1 MSLNHLL
8 NALCVTWLLT
18 ILVFAISTR
27 DRWPEVSASSDEI
40 LLEGIVHDVLEQGA
54 IRQTIRLRVDDIP
67 GRVQAEIGGVPFLH
81 VGDAIRVRCE
91 PTPIRDVYTE
101 MFRYD
106 RYLAKERV
114 YLVCSSY
121 APPEVVGFVPSFGSR
136 MARVRDGFEA
146 ALGRHLAEPHR
157 SLLIG
162 LLYGARST
170 LPDDVTQNFRRTG
183 TMHIVAVSGFNVM
196 IVTSA
201 LFWMLTVVMRRQ
213 HAFVLILVGVVGY
226 TIFAGADPGVVRAAI
241 MGALVLVARQ
251 VGRRQVAPTL
261 FLLAAMLM
269 ATLNPRVLLDDVGF
283 QLSFAAAAGL
293 TWLSPH
299 IRRWLGWLSPAWI
312 RSILADTAAAIIAT
326 LPLSLLQFRQ
336 FALVAPIANLFVVP
350 LVAPA
355 MIAGGALSV
364 LSIVMDALGWDVGAT
379 TVMLPAYALLDLILT
394 LAHVFAPLPFLD
406 LSI

>member
-1 MSLNHLL
+1 MSLNRLL
-8 NALCVTWLLT
+8 NFLCMTWLLAL
-18 ILVFAISTR
+18 LVFAISTR
-27 DRWPEVSASSDEI
+27 NRWPEVSSTGDEV
-40 LLEGIVHDVLEQGA
+40 LLEGVVEEVLEQGA
-54 IRQTIRLRVDDIP
+54 IRQTIRLVVDDVP

-81 VGDAIRVRCE
+81 VGDRIRVRCE

-101 MFRYD
+101 TFRYD

-114 YLVCSSY
+114 FLVCSSY
-121 APPEVVGFVPSFGSR
+121 APPESVGIVWSFQSR
-136 MARVRDGFEA
+136 MARMRNEFEA
-146 ALGRHLAEPHR
+146 TLGRHLAEPHR

-170 LPDDVTQNFRRTG
+170 LPSSVVEDFRRTG

-196 IVTSA
+196 IVTTA
-201 LFWMLTVVMRRQ
+201 LLWTLTLFMRRQ
-213 HAFVLILVGVVGY
+213 HAFVLILVGIAGY
-226 TIFAGADPGVVRAAI
+226 TVFAGADPGVVRAAI
-241 MGALVLVARQ
+241 MGALVLLARHI
-251 VGRRQVAPTL
+251 GRPQVALTL
-261 FLLAAMLM
+261 FLLAAATM

-299 IRRWLGWLSPAWI
+299 IRRWLDWLRPAWI
-312 RSILADTAAAIIAT
+312 RSILADTAAAITAT

-355 MIAGGALSV
+355 MIAGGVLSALS
-364 LSIVMDALGWDVGAT
+364 IAMDAIGWSVGAT
-379 TVMLPAYALLDLILT
+379 AVMLPAYALLDLILT
-394 LAHVFAPLPFLD
+394 IAHVFAPLPFLD
-406 LSI
+406 LSV